1 MGKNLRGNIVRCSDS
16 FSEFLTG
23 FVGLSGTKIDDL
35 NLVVLHTGFK
45 KNVFGLQIAMD
56 NLMGVA
62 IGHAGKKLLQKN
74 GCVSLIEF
82 TFVNDFVEEFTT
94 LNVIGDDVEALV
106 VLEVFVNLDDVGVIE
121 GSERVNLIKHGHLL
135 LFVHVFFLEDFDG
148 ALLFGLAM
156 GAQTNLS
163 KGSLAEQVTDLVDI
177 AQSSLRLLNEHL
189 SANFD
194 TVDHI

>member
-82 TFVNDFVEEFTT
+82 AFVNDFVEEFTT
-94 LNVIGDDVEALV
+94 LNVISDDVEALV
-106 VLEVFVNLDDVGVIE
+106 VLEVFVTATTAEYVRFNNVKSPINTIRNRSKPDAGRQKSCLIH
-121 GSERVNLIKHGHLL
+121 VNPS
-135 LFVHVFFLEDFDG
+135 V
-148 ALLFGLAM
+148 M
-156 GAQTNLS
+156 
-163 KGSLAEQVTDLVDI
+163 
-177 AQSSLRLLNEHL
+177 
-189 SANFD
+189 ANPMEPKAVQMQD
-194 TVDHI
+194 Q